1 MIRRSG
7 RTVPVLAPLTTLAL
21 ALALSSCGKKQE
33 PTTPPPTDDGATEAA
48 AEEPAP
54 EPEVKCNYIVLID
67 AGSSGTRAYT
77 YEIEAAED
85 GGIPG
90 LVERSNQKVEP
101 GFSSYKA
108 EPAKAGESLAG
119 LLKAE
124 GSVLETLPDEC
135 EAKTPTALMATAGMR
150 LLEAEEGGADAVKA
164 IYQAAGEA
172 ISGAGLD
179 LRFAGTISGQ
189 QEGLYAWLTA
199 NYALGTLS
207 GDKPTV
213 GTLDLGGASTQI
225 AFMPT
230 EAGDAPTSTLTL
242 GGKSFNVYA
251 HSYLNYGLQ
260 QAIQYVADRSCYP
273 KGLNKGKGRYASCV
287 KKLKPVVTPK
297 KCETA
302 SCGLATPGD
311 TKNKLGVSQPPLP
324 KDMQF
329 YAIENYF
336 YTHRLVKAAGG
347 TPAALAEAA
356 GGPKGK
362 TGFCGT
368 KWADITAANEG
379 TPAKY
384 LESACFASAW
394 VSVLLETYG
403 FAKDAETIQWTEE
416 IGETK
421 ASWALGAALCS
432 ITGCLS
438 AK

>member
-7 RTVPVLAPLTTLAL
+7 RTAPALATLSTLAL

-33 PTTPPPTDDGATEAA
+33 PTTAPTGGESEPEPEA
-48 AEEPAP
+48 PAP
-54 EPEVKCNYIVLID
+54 APEVKCNYIVLID

-77 YEIEAAED
+77 YEIETAEE
-85 GGIPG
+85 GGLPG
-90 LVERSNQKVEP
+90 LVERSNQKIEP
-101 GFSSYKA
+101 GLSSYKA

-124 GSVLETLPDEC
+124 GSVLEALPDEC

-150 LLEAEEGGADAVKA
+150 LLEAEQGGADATKA

-189 QEGLYAWLTA
+189 QEGLYAWLTT
-199 NYALGTLS
+199 NYALGNLD
-207 GDKPTV
+207 GEKPTV
-213 GTLDLGGASTQI
+213 GALDLGGASAQV
-225 AFMPT
+225 AFVPAD
-230 EAGDAPTSTLTL
+230 AGDAPTSTLTL
-242 GGKSFNVYA
+242 AGKSYSVYA
-251 HSYLNYGLQ
+251 HSYLNYGLA
-260 QAIQYVADRSCYP
+260 QAIQYVADKSCYP

-297 KCETA
+297 KCEA
-302 SCGLATPGD
+302 AACGLAVPGD
-311 TKNKLGVSQPPLP
+311 TKNKLGVPQPPVP
-324 KDMQF
+324 KDMPF
-329 YAIENYF
+329 YAIGNYF
-336 YTHRLVKAAGG
+336 YTHKLVKAEGAS
-347 TPAALAEAA
+347 PAALAEAA

-379 TPAKY
+379 TPAPY
-384 LESACFASAW
+384 LERACFSAAW
-394 VSVLLETYG
+394 VSVLLETHG
-403 FAKDAETIQWTEE
+403 FAKDAETIQWTEK
-416 IGETK
+416 IGETE
-421 ASWALGAALCS
+421 ANWALGAALCS